1 MTDELERVSYNVEK
15 LIAKLQKRYPEYD
28 FSQPIRP
35 NRVHRCVTKNDRPGE
50 YATDVEGNDFC
61 IRQFKQTRDDNPYV
75 YEIKTCYAILRT
87 KQQKDD
93 TKNGAF

>member
-1 MTDELERVSYNVEK
+1 MTDGLERVSYNVEK

-61 IRQFKQTRDDNPYV
+61 IRQYKQTRDDNPYV

-93 TKNGAF
+93 MKNGAF